1 MRRPLALLVA
11 AIVAL
16 PLTVRADRSYTASA
30 THDCATEREVS
41 INASGAT
48 FTFTGTCDKISVNGS
63 GNKVVVAAVKKIAL
77 NGSKNVADVG
87 ATDKIAVNG
96 SENVV
101 TYVRGLSKAKPKVG
115 GVGANNRVTK
125 K

>member
-1 MRRPLALLVA
+1 MRRKLTMFVVA
-11 AIVAL
+11 TVAL
-16 PLTVRADRSYTASA
+16 PLTAAADRSYTASA
-30 THDCATEREVS
+30 THDCAAEREVS

-63 GNKVVVAAVKKIAL
+63 SNKIVVAAVKKIAV

-101 TYVRGLSKAKPKVG
+101 TYGKGLSTANPAIG
-115 GVGANNRVTK
+115 GVGAKNSVTK

>member
-1 MRRPLALLVA
+1 MRRPLALLATLV
-11 AIVAL
+11 VAL
-16 PLTVRADRSYTASA
+16 PLVAHADRSYTASA
-30 THDCATEREVS
+30 THDCAADREVS

-87 ATDKIAVNG
+87 AADKIAVNG
-96 SENVV
+96 SQNVV
-101 TYVRGLSKAKPKVG
+101 TYGKGLSTARPKIG